1 MNTNKNISKQ
11 SKEKGTYWQDHI
23 LSCKQSGLSQKQY
36 CINHK
41 LALSTFTYWKRKLGK
56 NQQQPA
62 CFYPLTV
69 QSDTFLEEQNR
80 NPGLRLLLSDT
91 KYQIELEDN
100 FSSTSLKK
108 LLHVLEEA

>member
-1 MNTNKNISKQ
+1 MTANKTLSVDRKQ
-11 SKEKGTYWQDHI
+11 KETYWQDHI

-56 NQQQPA
+56 RHQQPA
-62 CFYPLTV
+62 RFYPLTI
-69 QSDTFLEEQNR
+69 QPDTFAVKQKQNS
-80 NPGLRLLLSDT
+80 GLRLLFSGT

-100 FSSTSLKK
+100 FSSASLKK
-108 LLHVLEEA
+108 LLLVLEEV

>member
-1 MNTNKNISKQ
+1 MAANKNLSKQ
-11 SKEKGTYWQDHI
+11 SKQKETYWQGHI

-41 LALSTFTYWKRKLGK
+41 LALSTFTYWKRKLGR

-62 CFYPLTV
+62 CFYPLTI
-69 QSDTFLEEQNR
+69 QPDTFLVEQNR

-108 LLHVLEEA
+108 LLHVLEDV